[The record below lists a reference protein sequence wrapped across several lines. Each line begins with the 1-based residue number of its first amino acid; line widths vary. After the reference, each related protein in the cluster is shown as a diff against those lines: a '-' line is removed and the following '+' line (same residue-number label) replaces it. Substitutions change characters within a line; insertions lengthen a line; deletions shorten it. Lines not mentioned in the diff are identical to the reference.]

1 VNRRQDHDRDATAF
15 ELHFIAE
22 CARQNIEKIKIQDQE
37 NSRLSRRI
45 LPTNHQFQSPAGLR
59 SYDGNGKNNLLLI
72 SSASSPQQDE
82 LQIEASES
90 RG

>member
-15 ELHFIAE
+15 ELHFRMREAE
-22 CARQNIEKIKIQDQE
+22 HRKIKIQHQE
-37 NSRLSRRI
+37 NSKLSRRI
-45 LPTNHQFQSPAGLR
+45 LPNNHQFQSPAGPR
-59 SYDGNGKNNLLLI
+59 SYDGNGKNNLLLVN
-72 SSASSPQQDE
+72 SASSPQQDE